1 MRRRSIRWV
10 ILAVTALLV
19 LALDQGTKALVVRN
33 LPVNS
38 AWAPFPV
45 LERIFTFTHVQNT
58 GIAFGQF
65 QGLGFLFSIVQLL
78 VAMAIPV
85 YYAQLP
91 HAPLS
96 TGLAL
101 GMVLGGALGNLT
113 DRFRT
118 SLVNLQASG
127 DLLDSVQRAYVTDL
141 FDVQVWPA
149 VFNVADLCI
158 VTGVC
163 ILVYLLWRAEREA
176 AAAPASDEPG
186 S

>member
-1 MRRRSIRWV
+1 LRRRSIRWA
-10 ILAVTALLV
+10 ILAVTVLLV

-33 LPVNS
+33 LAANR
-38 AWAPFPV
+38 AWAPFPA

-78 VAMAIPV
+78 VALAIPV

-91 HAPLS
+91 YAPLS
-96 TGLAL
+96 MAVAL
-101 GMVLGGALGNLT
+101 GMVQGGALGNLI

-118 SLVNLQASG
+118 GLVNFQTSG
-127 DLLDSVQRAYVTDL
+127 DLLDSIQRAYVTDFL
-141 FDVQVWPA
+141 NFKVWP
-149 VFNVADLCI
+149 VFNVADLC
-158 VTGVC
+158 VVSGVC

-176 AAAPASDEPG
+176 ARAPASDEP
-186 S
+186 SS